1 MNVLIVSP
9 FFPFPED
16 SGSKIRLASLI
27 GSLKDHDVTL
37 IAFKERNELIHEEE
51 MKAACSEWQVFDRS
65 RLSVFR
71 EWLNHFSSKPML
83 INRFFDKKAW
93 QRTREI
99 IRDKKIDVLV
109 IETLLM
115 AKYAKKAPGTFLIL
129 DEHNLEFVRAES
141 RLLVAKGILA
151 RITDYLIM
159 VRLRRFELRMIRRF
173 DRCLVCSQEDRDILS
188 GRVKGDSVVV
198 VPNAV
203 DTDQYLPRPEVPDG
217 KKIAFLGT
225 LWYEPNRDAVLYFAE
240 EILPL
245 LRLRVPGVE
254 FVVIGPGPSPDVTAL
269 AQQEGVAV
277 AGYVE
282 DIRPYLASASVVVA
296 PIRMGSGTRLK
307 ILTAM
312 SMGIPVVSTTIGMQG
327 IQATDGRDICI
338 ADDPGDFCD
347 RIQRL
352 LTDVQFN
359 EQISRGGRDLVVSRY
374 SRNVILRKL
383 SGFWDQIENAVADG
397 HSQHYYR

>member
-1 MNVLIVSP
+1 MLIVSP

-27 GSLKDHDVTL
+27 RSLKDHDVTL

-51 MKAACSEWQVFDRS
+51 MKAACSEYHIFDRP
-65 RLSVFR
+65 RLFFFR
-71 EWLNHFSSKPML
+71 EWLNHFSCKPML
-83 INRFFDKKAW
+83 IHRFFDKKAW

-99 IRDKKIDVLV
+99 IRDKKIDVLI

-115 AKYAKKAPGTFLIL
+115 VKYAKKASDILLIL

-141 RLLVAKGILA
+141 RLAVANNMLA

-159 VRLRRFELRMIRRF
+159 VRLRRFELMMIRRF
-173 DRCLVCSQEDRDILS
+173 DRCLVCSQEDRDILA
-188 GRVKGDSVVV
+188 GRTNGDLVIV

-203 DTDQYLPRPEVPDG
+203 DTDQYLPRPAVPGG

-245 LRLRVPGVE
+245 LRPRIPGVE
-254 FVVIGPGPSPDVTAL
+254 FVVIGPGASRDVASL
-269 AQQEGVAV
+269 AQQGDITV

-282 DIRPYLASASVVVA
+282 DIRPYLALASVVVA

-327 IQATDGRDICI
+327 IQAMDREDICI
-338 ADDPGDFCD
+338 ADDPEDFCNC
-347 RIQRL
+347 IQRL

-359 EQISRGGRDLVVSRY
+359 EQISRGGRDLVVRRY
-374 SRNVILRKL
+374 SRNVILQMLCR
-383 SGFWDQIENAVADG
+383 FWDQIKKN
-397 HSQHYYR
+397 SCR